1 MAIDWNASVEPIVQR
16 RILRT
21 EQKARR
27 EAKFDLSIG
36 TSISPKDADTNARL
50 APTNKPMDRV
60 YWKEYGAELRRQR
73 GRN

>member
-1 MAIDWNASVEPIVQR
+1 MAIDWNANIDPVVQR

-21 EQKARR
+21 EQTARR
-27 EAKFDLSIG
+27 EAKFDLSKG
-36 TSISPKDADTNARL
+36 TSIEPKDADTNARL
-50 APTNKPMDRV
+50 APTHKPMERV